1 MAELQHEYR
10 RNAYSSPG
18 EERKANKQRFP
29 TTERVGTGVL
39 AVYPGR
45 RHAGRKPRNMGRSG
59 GLELF
64 LPPGYH

>member
-10 RNAYSSPG
+10 RNIYSSPG

-29 TTERVGTGVL
+29 TTERAGTDVL
-39 AVYPGR
+39 AVYHGKQ
-45 RHAGRKPRNMGRSG
+45 HAGRKPRNMGRSG

-64 LPPGYH
+64 LLPGCH